1 MSIGFYGATIQ
12 FDASWY
18 AARWHNA
25 IWYTANWYDVSWYD
39 AIDHSELA
47 KVLQK

>member
-25 IWYTANWYDVSWYD
+25 SWYAANWYDVSWYASSLYD
-39 AIDHSELA
+39 AIDR
-47 KVLQK
+47 